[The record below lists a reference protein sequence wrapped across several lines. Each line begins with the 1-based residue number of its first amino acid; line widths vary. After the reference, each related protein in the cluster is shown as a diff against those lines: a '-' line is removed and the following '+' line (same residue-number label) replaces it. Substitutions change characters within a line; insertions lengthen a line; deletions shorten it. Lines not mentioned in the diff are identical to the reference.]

1 MTDIEHLNHALFF
14 WINNALKSPL
24 GDVLLGY
31 TTHLGNGA
39 IVFPVALLWLYIADR
54 NTFVKNAVALALT
67 GLICGALLT
76 GAKAFFNAP
85 RPLAVFQDAIQQGA
99 VVVHVMFE
107 PLYEKSF
114 PSGHSQT
121 AFTVAHALIV
131 LISKSRQLSV
141 FVKLGVYGLAA
152 LTSLSRVYVG
162 AHFPLDVVAGAAL
175 GVASAHTMLL
185 SIEAVTRYIAARK
198 SVQPETRAAG
208 TPDVKN

>member
-1 MTDIEHLNHALFF
+1 MDIEHLNHALFF

-31 TTHLGNGA
+31 TTHLGNGMV
-39 IVFPVALLWLYIADR
+39 VFPVALLWLYIADR
-54 NTFVKNAVALALT
+54 NAFVRNVFALALT
-67 GLICGALLT
+67 GLICGVLLT

-99 VVVHVMFE
+99 VVVNVMFE

-121 AFTVAHALIV
+121 AFTVAHALVV
-131 LISKSRQLSV
+131 LISKSRQLSML
-141 FVKLGVYGLAA
+141 VKSGVYGLAV

-162 AHFPLDVVAGAAL
+162 AHFPLDVVAGAVL
-175 GVASAHTMLL
+175 GAASAHVVLL
-185 SIEAVTRYIAARK
+185 SIEAVTRYIATRK
-198 SVQPETRAAG
+198 LVQPETQATR

>member
-1 MTDIEHLNHALFF
+1 MDIEHLNHALFF

-31 TTHLGNGA
+31 TTHLGNGMV
-39 IVFPVALLWLYIADR
+39 VFPAALLWLYIADR
-54 NTFVKNAVALALT
+54 NAFVRNVFALALT
-67 GLICGALLT
+67 GLICGVLLT

-99 VVVHVMFE
+99 VVVNVMFE

-121 AFTVAHALIV
+121 AFTVAHALVV
-131 LISKSRQLSV
+131 LISKSRQLSML
-141 FVKLGVYGLAA
+141 VKSSVYGLAV

-162 AHFPLDVVAGAAL
+162 AHFPLDVVAGAVL
-175 GVASAHTMLL
+175 GAASAHVALL
-185 SIEAVTRYIAARK
+185 SIEAVTRYIATRK
-198 SVQPETRAAG
+198 LVQPETQATR